1 MCGVVQNEI
10 PLLLDSGIY
19 TGSDIFK
26 ALAPGAYP
34 LAL

>member
-1 MCGVVQNEI
+1 M
-10 PLLLDSGIY
+10 DSGIR

-34 LAL
+34 LAM